1 MKRATILATAVSL
14 FGSLGANAEPLRAVA
29 APGGAMPAFEAVT
42 ITRSIGLDPLGGP
55 VWRNGRY
62 VLLATDHGGREMRV
76 VLDAYDGAVLAVRP
90 LARRYF
96 EPGEP
101 GPGYGPRDYVVREE
115 YDTVEPVV
123 PPLPR
128 ATHAAPLQRGA
139 ALTPPALEPHK
150 PVQKK
155 PVVKPAQSAKAAV
168 PSPTAKPDTTMK
180 SDAAKTEMSVKKSA
194 DKPQTDKSAKSS
206 STQQA
211 QTTGKASGEHKEIRK
226 IELYKTPEDNAAAP
240 APADTAKPSDSKP
253 EDNGA
258 PTTPINPLL

>member
-96 EPGEP
+96 EPVEP

-139 ALTPPALEPHK
+139 ALTPPALEPRK

-155 PVVKPAQSAKAAV
+155 PVVKPAQSAKAAI
-168 PSPTAKPDTTMK
+168 PAPAAKPDTTLK
-180 SDAAKTEMSVKKSA
+180 SEAAKTDKS
-194 DKPQTDKSAKSS
+194 KTDKSATSPA
-206 STQQA
+206 TQQA
-211 QTTGKASGEHKEIRK
+211 QTTGSASGEHKEIRK
-226 IELYKTPEDNAAAP
+226 IELYKTPEDKASPPAEAANP
-240 APADTAKPSDSKP
+240 AEAKPADPKPADTAPA
-253 EDNGA
+253 DNGA